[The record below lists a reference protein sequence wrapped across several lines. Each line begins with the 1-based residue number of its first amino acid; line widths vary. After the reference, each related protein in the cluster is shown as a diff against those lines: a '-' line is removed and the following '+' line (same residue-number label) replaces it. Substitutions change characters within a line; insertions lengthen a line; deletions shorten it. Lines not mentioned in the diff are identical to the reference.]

1 MARKPPSKLKKQI
14 ERARELETDMDFLM
28 ESAGRALVCKV
39 LEQPFDEQIAFLR
52 DTYEDD
58 DHVANLLRIHSDG
71 AELNRDQLEKARKR
85 KKKAQKRGQQR
96 RKAKK
101 QVVLT
106 YRMKESTDVLGT
118 FKDEDA
124 AWDAAVEHLKDMN
137 ADLEDL
143 DGYSPKEAVQRWSD
157 LTDGY
162 EDFSLHEA

>member
-1 MARKPPSKLKKQI
+1 MARKPSSKLKKQI
-14 ERARELETDMDFLM
+14 ERALELEIDMDFMLDQ
-28 ESAGRALVCKV
+28 AGRAVIKKV
-39 LEQPFDEQIAFLR
+39 QEWPRDEQIDFVRQAH
-52 DTYEDD
+52 EDD
-58 DHVANLLRIHSDG
+58 DLVADLLRMTNDETVLHR
-71 AELNRDQLEKARKR
+71 EQLEKARKR
-85 KKKAQKRGQQR
+85 KKQAKKRGQAR

-118 FKDEDA
+118 FKNEDA